1 MSIYIDD
8 ELLEKLKEKKPPLS
22 GVIRDALK
30 EYLEKE
36 VKEEDYDF
44 IEKSLVKTL
53 TAKGE
58 KAWKEVQKE
67 RDRW

>member
-8 ELLEKLKEKKPPLS
+8 ELLEKLKERKPPLS
-22 GVIRDALK
+22 AVVRDALK

-53 TAKGE
+53 TTKGE